1 MGALLLW
8 FLRPVWVFLLALPL
22 AFLGVHGSPELVCI
36 SAAVSSVSFLWVLI
50 YISRLDCPAGSMVK
64 QYAVSFDR
72 LRYVCMSFLWKDHLT
87 GVLAP
92 VVCWAVLCLFGCTSL
107 VLGRKELDLSLVVFL
122 LHLLSICYQ
131 TYIGKTLQSVVM
143 DFYSQSNRV

>member
-36 SAAVSSVSFLWVLI
+36 SAVVSSVSFLWVLI
-50 YISRLDCPAGSMVK
+50 YIGRLDCPADSMVK

-72 LRYVCMSFLWKDHLT
+72 LRYACMSFLWKDHLT

-92 VVCWAVLCLFGCTSL
+92 VVCWAVLCFLDCTSL
-107 VLGRKELDLSLVVFL
+107 VWGRMELDLSLVVFL
-122 LHLLSICYQ
+122 LHLLSMCYQ
-131 TYIGKTLQSVVM
+131 AYIGKTLQSVVM
-143 DFYSQSNRV
+143 DLFKQSNSV